1 MCGGL
6 LPYEQAQVIPV
17 NTSHCKRTVV
27 KLCML
32 SSSTK
37 GCLEFRKKTKK
48 KSKRNPCIMYTC
60 GFSVFVNEYTYSPA
74 REGQS
79 TSALYE
85 KENIQLNLCIAYPEV
100 KKQICQ

>member
-1 MCGGL
+1 
-6 LPYEQAQVIPV
+6 
-17 NTSHCKRTVV
+17 
-27 KLCML
+27 
-32 SSSTK
+32 
-37 GCLEFRKKTKK
+37 
-48 KSKRNPCIMYTC
+48 MYTC